1 MKFQKQE
8 TEVIILTLKEL
19 RKAPGLSQAQLAD
32 RINVDCSSICKWETG
47 ASRPLRKYRAAL
59 CQALGCTEAELMGES
74 PQAHARC

>member
-19 RKAPGLSQAQLAD
+19 RKARGLSQAQLAD

-47 ASRPLRKYRAAL
+47 ASRPLRKYRLAL
-59 CQALGCTEAELMGES
+59 CQALACTEEELMAES
-74 PQAHARC
+74 QN